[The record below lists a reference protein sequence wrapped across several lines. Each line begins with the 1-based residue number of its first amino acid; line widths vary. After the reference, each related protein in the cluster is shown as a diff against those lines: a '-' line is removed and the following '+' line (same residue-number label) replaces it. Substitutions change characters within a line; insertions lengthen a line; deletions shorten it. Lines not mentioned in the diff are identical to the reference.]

1 MTATLELLCLAT
13 NLTNY
18 YKYKENF
25 DTDSGI
31 DLYINDSVT
40 FKPGE
45 TIIVDLQVK
54 SRMVDSGGNTM
65 PYYLYPRSSISKTPL
80 RMANSVGIID
90 KDYRGNIKVA
100 LTYSPTWELLNT
112 INNSDKPVN
121 MTQFNYILEAGTRVV
136 QICAPSLCPL
146 KVKMVSE
153 LDLTKRGEGGFG
165 STGY

>member
-1 MTATLELLCLAT
+1 MSFTLELLCSDT
-13 NLTNY
+13 NLNNY

-25 DTDSGI
+25 NTDSGI
-31 DLYINDSVT
+31 DLYTNDSIT
-40 FKPGE
+40 FKPGQ
-45 TIIVDLQVK
+45 TIIVDLHVK
-54 SRMVDSGGNTM
+54 SRMIDSTGNTM

-112 INNSDKPVN
+112 INNSATPIN
-121 MTQFNYILEAGTRVV
+121 MTEFNYILEAGTRVV

-146 KVKMVSE
+146 NVKIVHE
-153 LDLTKRGEGGFG
+153 LDVTERGEGGFG
-165 STGY
+165 STGR

>member
-1 MTATLELLCLAT
+1 MTNTLELLCSAT

-31 DLYINDSVT
+31 DLYTNDSVT

-45 TIIVDLQVK
+45 TIIIDLQVK

-100 LTYSPTWELLNT
+100 LTYSTTWKVLDI

-121 MTQFNYILEAGTRVV
+121 MAQFNYVLEAGTRVV

-146 KVKMVSE
+146 KVKLVSE
-153 LDLTKRGEGGFG
+153 LDSTKRGEGGFG
-165 STGY
+165 STGS

>member
-1 MTATLELLCLAT
+1 MTSTLELLCSAT

-31 DLYINDSVT
+31 DLYTNDSVT

-45 TIIVDLQVK
+45 TIIIDLQVK
-54 SRMVDSGGNTM
+54 SRMVDSDGNTM

-80 RMANSVGIID
+80 RMANSIGIID

-100 LTYSPTWELLNT
+100 LTYSPTWKVLDT

-121 MTQFNYILEAGTRVV
+121 MGQFNYVLEAGTRVV

-146 KVKMVSE
+146 KVKIVNE

-165 STGY
+165 STGR

>member
-1 MTATLELLCLAT
+1 MTATLELLCTAT
-13 NLTNY
+13 TLNNY
-18 YKYKENF
+18 YKYKGNF

-31 DLYINDSVT
+31 DLYTNDSIT

-54 SRMVDSGGNTM
+54 SRMLDSDGNTM

-100 LTYSPTWELLNT
+100 LTYSPTWEVLNK
-112 INNSDKPVN
+112 INNSDKPLN
-121 MTQFNYILEAGTRVV
+121 MTQFNYVLESGTRVV

-146 KVKMVSE
+146 KVKLVTE
-153 LDLTKRGEGGFG
+153 LDSTKRGEGGFG
-165 STGY
+165 STGK